1 MTDKQDH
8 RLFEFLESKYREFHR
23 IDFVTNDPIKI
34 PHQFKKKEDIE
45 ISAFI
50 TAILAWGLRKTIIN
64 KASQLMDIMDHAP
77 HDFVLHHTKRDL
89 KKCMQFK
96 HRTFNADDLLYFIP
110 ALKNLYL
117 NHGGLEGAFYQQTKL
132 TMAERISRFKHLFF
146 ELDHL
151 KRSEKHLANPQKG
164 STAKRINMFLR
175 WMVRT
180 NEGNVDFGLWTKINA
195 NELMLPLDVHTA
207 RVSRNL
213 GLLKR
218 KQNDWH
224 AVEEVSNRLK
234 EFDANDPIKYDFALF
249 GLGVNSEI

>member
-1 MTDKQDH
+1 MFNKQEN

-23 IDFVTNDPIKI
+23 IDFVANDPIQI
-34 PHQFKKKEDIE
+34 PHQYKKKEDIE

-50 TAILAWGLRKTIIN
+50 TSILAWGLRKTIIN
-64 KASQLMDIMDHAP
+64 KASLLMDIMDHSP
-77 HDFVLHHTKRDL
+77 YDFVLHHTKKDL

-110 ALKNLYL
+110 SLQNIYLK
-117 NHGGLEGAFYQQTKL
+117 HGGLEDAFFYQSNAS
-132 TMAERISRFKHLFF
+132 MMERISRFKQIFF

-151 KRSEKHLANPQKG
+151 KRTEKHLADPKKG
-164 STAKRINMFLR
+164 STAKRINMYLR

-180 NEGNVDFGLWTKINA
+180 NMGNVDFGIWRKFKPH
-195 NELMLPLDVHTA
+195 ELMLPLDVHTA

-218 KQNDWH
+218 SQNDWQ
-224 AVEEVSNRLK
+224 AVMEVSKRLK
-234 EFDANDPIKYDFALF
+234 QFDPLDPIKYDLALF
-249 GLGVNSEI
+249 GLGVTAEL